1 MTVFNVSNIN
11 GVPFESNIIPK
22 GNSNRPAYAM
32 SPKYITVHTTENTDA
47 GANARQHAKFVNN
60 GGGSAG
66 VSWHFT
72 VDDTRIVQHLPINE
86 NGWHAGDGASGTG
99 NRQSIGIETC
109 ENSDGNFE
117 KALANVAKLVKFL
130 MTNTGIGLGNVVP
143 HQRWSGKYCPRPILN
158 RSGGFDGFKKM
169 VEGSTNTG
177 GNTIAPPTS
186 GNGKDA
192 GTQGLGIVYIE
203 GANINLR
210 NAPSTNSTVLRKLNN
225 GESYIV
231 WAEKDGWLN
240 LGGDQWVYGDPS
252 YITFARRNT
261 GNAGKLV
268 VVKVDELWVYSSADW
283 NDKEKTVKKGEAFTI
298 VDELMVN
305 GSKMYKCKYFYITAS
320 PSFVDVK

>member
-11 GVPFESNIIPK
+11 GVPFESNIIPR

-32 SPKYITVHTTENTDA
+32 SPKYITIHTTENQSSGADA
-47 GANARQHAKFVNN
+47 RAHARFVNN

-86 NGWHAGDGASGTG
+86 NGWHAGDGNGTG

-109 ENSDGNFE
+109 ENSNGNFE

-130 MTNTGIGLGNVVP
+130 MAHTGIGLGNVVP

-158 RSGGFDGFKKM
+158 RAGGFEGFKKM
-169 VEGSTNTG
+169 VSGATNTG
-177 GNTIAPPTS
+177 GNTIAPPTG

-192 GTQGLGIVYIE
+192 GTQGLGIAYIE
-203 GANINLR
+203 GSNINLR
-210 NAPSTNSTVLRKLNN
+210 NAPSTSGSVIRKLNN

-231 WAEKDGWLN
+231 WEERDGWLN
-240 LGGDQWVYGDPS
+240 LGNSWVKYDAS
-252 YITFARRNT
+252 YITFARRKT
-261 GNAGKLV
+261 SNAGKLV
-268 VVKVDELWVYSSADW
+268 VVDAEELWVYSSADW
-283 NDKEKTVKKGEAFTI
+283 NAKEKTVKKGDAFTI
-298 VDELMVN
+298 VDELIVN
-305 GSKMYKCKYFYITAS
+305 GSKMYKCKYFYITAN
-320 PSFVDVK
+320 PAFVHVK